1 MKHIL
6 SIYYTWFPHKLF
18 LPLLILYMVILMMG
32 RLSSKV
38 ICRFIV
44 EQTMTM
50 VVAIFHVLSFIFF
63 SYEILEKIII
73 FHIYCDEQ
81 YIDI

>member
-1 MKHIL
+1 M
-6 SIYYTWFPHKLF
+6 
-18 LPLLILYMVILMMG
+18 LYMVILMMG

-38 ICRFIV
+38 SRFIV
-44 EQTMTM
+44 QQTMTM
-50 VVAIFHVLSFIFF
+50 VAAIFQILFFIFF

-81 YIDI
+81 YIDK

>member
-1 MKHIL
+1 
-6 SIYYTWFPHKLF
+6 
-18 LPLLILYMVILMMG
+18 MVILMMG

-50 VVAIFHVLSFIFF
+50 VSHTILHFI

-81 YIDI
+81 YIDK